1 MLINFFNITYIFYH
15 CNFDDIFAIE
25 YSSEIESFSKFADLH
40 RNRPISPISLFTE
53 DSFDNLMST
62 AEISEEVYENRQE
75 SVSQQYY
82 ELRSTTETYQ
92 GTYNYVFLKIMTI

>member
-1 MLINFFNITYIFYH
+1 MS
-15 CNFDDIFAIE
+15 DILDLE
-25 YSSEIESFSKFADLH
+25 YLSETEPFSKLVDLQG
-40 RNRPISPISLFTE
+40 NRLIYPFNE
-53 DSFDNLMST
+53 DSFDILMGT
-62 AEISEEVYENRQE
+62 VEISEEVYENRQE